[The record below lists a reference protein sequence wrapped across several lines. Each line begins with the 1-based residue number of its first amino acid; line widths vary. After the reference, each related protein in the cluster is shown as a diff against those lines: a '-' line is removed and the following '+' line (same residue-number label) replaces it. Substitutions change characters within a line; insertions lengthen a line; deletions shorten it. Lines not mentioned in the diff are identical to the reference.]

1 VTSDVYR
8 RRELLRR
15 LDDANARVRVQQD
28 VLSGANTVI
37 RVRLT
42 RHVESVT
49 ELLTD
54 LDARSI
60 EMPAA
65 HTAERRQFERDLSAL
80 EHEIEFVEAKFRAA
94 RAEERGDLRAA
105 ARADARAAAA
115 QASVLRSEIG
125 PSTER
130 GDGRSRGSL

>member
-1 VTSDVYR
+1 VTGDVDR

-28 VLSGANTVI
+28 VLAGANTVI

-42 RHVESVT
+42 RHVQSVT

-80 EHEIEFVEAKFRAA
+80 EHEIGFVEAKFRAA
-94 RAEERGDLRAA
+94 RAEERGDVRAE
-105 ARADARAAAA
+105 ARANARAAAA
-115 QASVLRSEIG
+115 QVSVLRSEIG
-125 PSTER
+125 PSTQTRPRR
-130 GDGRSRGSL
+130 GDG